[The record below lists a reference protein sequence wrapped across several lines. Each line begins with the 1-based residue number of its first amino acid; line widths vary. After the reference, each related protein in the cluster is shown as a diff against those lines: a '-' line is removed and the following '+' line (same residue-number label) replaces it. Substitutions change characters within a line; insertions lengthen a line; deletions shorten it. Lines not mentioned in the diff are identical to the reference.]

1 MSEQRPQQYVAE
13 GTLPI
18 SERRQLLA
26 FLQMGDNET
35 HEQLFA
41 LYRESGLFAID
52 LQGRVVTY
60 ERPERGQRGATVWV
74 KTVERMAHRVHVQ
87 TIYALGWRA

>member
-18 SERRQLLA
+18 NERRQLLA

-41 LYRESGLFAID
+41 LYRESGLAAVE

-60 ERPERGQRGATVWV
+60 ERAVGRAYV
-74 KTVERMAHRVHVQ
+74 KTTETRAERVHVQ